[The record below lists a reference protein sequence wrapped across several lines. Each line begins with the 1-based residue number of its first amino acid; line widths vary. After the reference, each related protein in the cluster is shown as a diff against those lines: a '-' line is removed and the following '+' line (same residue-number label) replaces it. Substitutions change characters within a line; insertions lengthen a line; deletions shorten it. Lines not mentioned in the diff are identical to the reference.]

1 MSKKLSLIFL
11 LLGGILTI
19 VGGTMLSIKDSKK
32 DKEKSI
38 EESKSLDEDSYMPI
52 IYKISDKDNYIY
64 LVPSF
69 NHGDSNS
76 KKISSKFYNILDKST
91 IIVEYDDTKTN
102 QLDFDNNFI
111 LEEDDFLDNYITWEF
126 RNKLMD
132 FSTNNG
138 KYNYDDYKHYNI
150 GYNYKII
157 NNIAYQEI
165 DLTGVG
171 IKDIILDKYSSSKKI
186 VSIETDKEQIEEYN
200 KPKGEEFIA
209 LIDNLIDKY
218 DSIKEEYKNN
228 YNNYINRDT
237 KKLEEYYK
245 KIDIENEYYNNKI
258 VIRNDRI
265 FSKILEYLGNKEKA
279 VIVVDIDNVYGD
291 NGLLRML
298 SDFKIELIKG

>member
-38 EESKSLDEDSYMPI
+38 EESKSLDEDAYMPI

-111 LEEDDFLDNYITWEF
+111 LEEDDYLDNCLKADCVYVCNKDGYIGGTVSYE
-126 RNKLMD
+126 LG
-132 FSTNNG
+132 TLQCYG
-138 KYNYDDYKHYNI
+138 
-150 GYNYKII
+150 
-157 NNIAYQEI
+157 QEVFFMEEP
-165 DLTGVG
+165 LGC
-171 IKDIILDKYSSSKKI
+171 LI
-186 VSIETDKEQIEEYN
+186 VPY
-200 KPKGEEFIA
+200 
-209 LIDNLIDKY
+209 
-218 DSIKEEYKNN
+218 
-228 YNNYINRDT
+228 
-237 KKLEEYYK
+237 
-245 KIDIENEYYNNKI
+245 
-258 VIRNDRI
+258 
-265 FSKILEYLGNKEKA
+265 
-279 VIVVDIDNVYGD
+279 
-291 NGLLRML
+291 
-298 SDFKIELIKG
+298 